1 MKRNIK
7 FIAGSINVVILF
19 VLTFIIYFNV
29 TLPNDYTIVKGEINT
44 IKGNKNVTIDVNNLI
59 SDNNLEL
66 ENLYVREKSHNK
78 FRGINDIN
86 EQMKIKTICTNL
98 NTQDHD
104 SQDDPVEFGVSG
116 LDDFEQASTG
126 DDFETFLRAYNI
138 FPIKQVHVHTVD
150 KMEVYPCGIPF
161 GIKMFTKG
169 VMVVG
174 MGEVEKGVAPSRD
187 AGLKL
192 GDMIISIN
200 NTVVYNND
208 DVARILNNSQGNE
221 VLVKVIRNDMEHLLR
236 LTPYRSQLEEAYKAG
251 MWVRNSTAGIGTL
264 TFYREDGFFGGL
276 GHPVCDVDTGQIMP
290 LLSGEIIGVNISGI
304 TKGEIGY
311 PGELKGE
318 FTESKNLGLLTK
330 NTVSGVYGRLTD
342 MSVLGR
348 SKKIPVAM
356 RQEIKEGPAKILS
369 TIEGTEPKYYDVMIQ
384 RINYNNANPCK
395 NMIVRITDKELI
407 EKTGGI
413 VQGMSGSPIIQN
425 GKMVGA
431 ITHVFVNQPLKGYA
445 IFAENMFDKIPQIN

>member
-19 VLTFIIYFNV
+19 VLTFIIYLNI
-29 TLPNDYTIVKGEINT
+29 TLPNNYTIVKGEVNT
-44 IKGNKNVTIDVNNLI
+44 IKGNKNVTIDVNNVNSKDHLK
-59 SDNNLEL
+59 SD
-66 ENLYVREKSHNK
+66 LYVKEKSHNR
-78 FRGINDIN
+78 FRGINDLS
-86 EQMKIKTICTNL
+86 ELMKIETICTNL
-98 NTQDHD
+98 NTQEQEF
-104 SQDDPVEFGVSG
+104 QDEQIEFGISDM
-116 LDDFEQASTG
+116 DDFEQASTG

-174 MGEVEKGVAPSRD
+174 MGEVEKGVAPSKE

-200 NTVVYNND
+200 DTVVNSND

-221 VLVKVIRNDMEHLLR
+221 VLVKVIREDMERLLK
-236 LTPYRSQLEEAYKAG
+236 LTPYKSRIEETYKAG

-290 LLSGEIIGVNISGI
+290 LLSGEIIGVKISGI

-318 FTESKNLGLLTK
+318 FTEGKNLGLLTK
-330 NTVSGVYGRLTD
+330 NTISGVYGRLTD
-342 MSVLGR
+342 MSEIR
-348 SKKIPVAM
+348 KTKKIPVAM

-369 TIEGTEPKYYDVMIQ
+369 TIEGKEPRYYEVMIQ
-384 RINYNNANPCK
+384 RINYNDNNPCK
-395 NMIVRITDKELI
+395 NMIIRIMDKELI